1 MTDLLIEDPVIK
13 NQTWAVVSLITP
25 KLVKNCNK
33 FLLKVKGI
41 YSSNKRAN
49 DEAKKFHEKEKDFPV
64 FAIEVGKWIAYRD
77 DFKEGDDLNGELN
90 ELMRLY
96 LDERKEANETHERRK
111 ANYDDTTYISQE
123 KEEKQEFLKS
133 EDVMNEGGKK
143 IEYLREDD
151 PTDQKYYCISF
162 LTSDQLE
169 KENNLEIRG
178 FKVRGM
184 YNNEEEAKER
194 CKSLYN
200 VESTINTYV
209 GNIGH
214 WVAWEDNSENA
225 EDFEYAND
233 DLNNLMKAHKENQ
246 EKVKMFNA
254 AESQVLENKD
264 DKEKNELLGELVEES
279 LDESNLNEELKKARE
294 KYENLLKEEKL

>member
-1 MTDLLIEDPVIK
+1 MTDLLIEDPVIN
-13 NQTWAVVSLITP
+13 NQTWAVVSYITP

-41 YSSNKRAN
+41 YSSNQRAN
-49 DEAKKFHEKEKDFPV
+49 DEARHFSEKEKNFPV
-64 FAIEVGKWIAYRD
+64 GVIPVGKWIPYRD
-77 DFKEGDDLNGELN
+77 SSKKDDNLIDELN

-96 LDERKEANETHERRK
+96 LDERKEANESHERRK
-111 ANYDDTTYISQE
+111 TNYDDTTYISQE
-123 KEEKQEFLKS
+123 KEEKQELLKS
-133 EDVMNEGGKK
+133 EDVINEGGKK
-143 IEYLREDD
+143 IDYLKEDD

-184 YNNEEEAKER
+184 YNNEEDAKER

-225 EDFEYAND
+225 EDFEYANN

-254 AESQVLENKD
+254 SGSQTLENKD
-264 DKEKNELLGELVEES
+264 DKEKNELLGELVDES
-279 LDESNLNEELKKARE
+279 LDDVNLNEELKKAKE

>member
-1 MTDLLIEDPVIK
+1 MTDLLIEDPVIN

-77 DFKEGDDLNGELN
+77 DFKEGDDLNNELN

-96 LDERKEANETHERRK
+96 LDERKEANENHEKRK
-111 ANYDDTTYISQE
+111 ENYDDTTYISQDDN
-123 KEEKQEFLKS
+123 EKQEILKS
-133 EDVMNEGGKK
+133 EEVMNEGGKK
-143 IEYLREDD
+143 IEYLKEDD

-162 LTSDQLE
+162 LVPEQLE
-169 KENNLEIRG
+169 KEDNLKIRG

-184 YNNEEEAKER
+184 YNNEDDAKER

-214 WVAWEDNSENA
+214 WVAWDDNSENA
-225 EDFEYAND
+225 EDCEYAND
-233 DLNNLMKAHKENQ
+233 ELNKLMKAHKENQ
-246 EKVKMFNA
+246 EKVKLFNSSDNSNLELKNSNDEKDHLLNEIIDDSLN
-254 AESQVLENKD
+254 ESSLNDELNEARK
-264 DKEKNELLGELVEES
+264 KYEKM
-279 LDESNLNEELKKARE
+279 LNEES
-294 KYENLLKEEKL
+294 

>member
-1 MTDLLIEDPVIK
+1 M
-13 NQTWAVVSLITP
+13 
-25 KLVKNCNK
+25 
-33 FLLKVKGI
+33 
-41 YSSNKRAN
+41 
-49 DEAKKFHEKEKDFPV
+49 
-64 FAIEVGKWIAYRD
+64 
-77 DFKEGDDLNGELN
+77 
-90 ELMRLY
+90 
-96 LDERKEANETHERRK
+96 
-111 ANYDDTTYISQE
+111 
-123 KEEKQEFLKS
+123 
-133 EDVMNEGGKK
+133 
-143 IEYLREDD
+143 
-151 PTDQKYYCISF
+151 
-162 LTSDQLE
+162 TSDQLE

-254 AESQVLENKD
+254 SESQVLENKD
-264 DKEKNELLGELVEES
+264 DKEKNELLGELVDES
-279 LDESNLNEELKKARE
+279 LDDVNLNEELKRARE
-294 KYENLLKEEKL
+294 KYESLLNDEKL

>member
-1 MTDLLIEDPVIK
+1 MTDLLIEDPVIN

-77 DFKEGDDLNGELN
+77 DFKEGDDLNNELN

-96 LDERKEANETHERRK
+96 LDERKEANENHEKRK
-111 ANYDDTTYISQE
+111 ENYDDTTYISQE
-123 KEEKQEFLKS
+123 DNEKQEILKS
-133 EDVMNEGGKK
+133 EEVMNEGGKK
-143 IEYLREDD
+143 IEYLKEDD

-162 LTSDQLE
+162 LVPEQLE
-169 KENNLEIRG
+169 KEDNLKIRG

-184 YNNEEEAKER
+184 YNNEDDAKER

-214 WVAWEDNSENA
+214 WVAWDDNSENA
-225 EDFEYAND
+225 EDCEYAND
-233 DLNNLMKAHKENQ
+233 ELNKLMKAHKENQ
-246 EKVKMFNA
+246 EKVKLFNSSDNSNLELKNSNDEKDHLLNEIIDDSLN
-254 AESQVLENKD
+254 ESSLNDELNEARK
-264 DKEKNELLGELVEES
+264 KYEKM
-279 LDESNLNEELKKARE
+279 LNEES
-294 KYENLLKEEKL
+294 

>member
-1 MTDLLIEDPVIK
+1 MTDLLIEDPVIN

-25 KLVKNCNK
+25 KSVKNCNK

-41 YSSNKRAN
+41 YSSHQRAN
-49 DEAKKFHEKEKDFPV
+49 DEAIKFHKKEKDFPV
-64 FAIEVGKWIAYRD
+64 FTIEVGKWIPYSD
-77 DFKEGDDLNGELN
+77 SSKEKHVLLDELN
-90 ELMRLY
+90 ELMKLY
-96 LDERKEANETHERRK
+96 LDERKEANDSHERRTT
-111 ANYDDTTYISQE
+111 NYDDTTYISQE
-123 KEEKQEFLKS
+123 KEEKQELLKS
-133 EDVMNEGGKK
+133 DEVMNEGGKK
-143 IEYLREDD
+143 IEYLKEDD

-184 YNNEEEAKER
+184 YNSEEEAKER
-194 CKSLYN
+194 CKNLYN

-214 WVAWEDNSENA
+214 WVAWEDNSDNA
-225 EDFEYAND
+225 EDFEYANN

-254 AESQVLENKD
+254 TESQVLENKNED
-264 DKEKNELLGELVEES
+264 DKNDLLSELVEDS
-279 LDESNLNEELKKARE
+279 LENVNLNDELKKAKE
-294 KYENLLKEEKL
+294 KYENLLKDEKL